1 MIIHHTDGKI
11 KKMMTKNEL
20 VNKYLSVT
28 TLSESLAERCRPV
41 ALYGTG
47 NGADKVISMIL
58 GPLGV
63 SPEAVFASDGFVRSR
78 TYAGLPV
85 ESLAG
90 VSSRLGDDVDVLMC
104 FGSDREEVISF
115 AESLDG
121 RFSFAIPDVPLYG
134 NGLFDRAYATEHSDE
149 LYEARSLLSDEESK
163 ELFDDSVLYRLTG
176 KMKYLRRTERVED
189 SYRSIFAGRDIV
201 AAVDGG
207 AYRGE
212 TSRMWREVFPAL
224 EKIYA
229 VEPDARTAAKFE
241 PPAGCEVGLVNAALT
256 DFCGEETFHSSSS
269 RGAGIAG
276 KNRRGRDETVRCVT
290 LDSVV
295 TGRVDLIKLDVEGFE
310 ERALRGAKRLMTEYA
325 PSLAVSLYHRT
336 DDIWKLPLMINNFSR
351 DYAEMKFFLRRPRC
365 LPCWDLT
372 LFCVKEV

>member
-20 VNKYLSVT
+20 TNKYLSVT
-28 TLSESLAERCRPV
+28 TLSESLAERRRPV

-58 GPLGV
+58 GPL
-63 SPEAVFASDGFVRSR
+63 AVAPAAFFASDGFVRHR
-78 TYAGLPV
+78 TFAGLPV
-85 ESLAG
+85 ESCAE

-121 RFSFAIPDVPLYG
+121 KFNFAIPDVPLYG
-134 NGLFDRAYATEHSDE
+134 EGLFDRAYVTEHSDE
-149 LYEARSLLSDEESK
+149 LYEVRSLLADGYSR
-163 ELFDDSVLYRLTG
+163 ELFDESVLYRLTG
-176 KMKYLRRTERVED
+176 KMKYLQRTESVGD
-189 SYRSIFAGRDIV
+189 SYRSLFAGREIV

-212 TSRMWREVFPAL
+212 TSRMWREVFPAR

-241 PPAGCEVGLVNAALT
+241 PPCGCEVELINAALT
-256 DFCGEETFHSSSS
+256 DHCGEEIFHSSSS

-276 KNRRGRDETVRCVT
+276 KNRRGRDEAVRCVT

-295 TGRVDLIKLDVEGFE
+295 TAPVDLIKLDVEGFE
-310 ERALRGAKRLMTEYA
+310 ERALLGARGVMKEYA

-336 DDIWKLPLMINNFSR
+336 DDIWKLPLMIKDFSR
-351 DYAEMKFFLRRPRC
+351 EYAAAKFYLRRPRC